1 MEGIEHRMISANG
14 LNIHIAEKGQGPLV
28 LFLHG
33 FPKLW
38 YSWRHQ
44 IHFMASKGYH
54 AVAPDLRGY
63 GDTTGAPLDDPS
75 KFSVLHIVGDIIALL
90 DVIAPNEKV
99 FVVAHDWGAYVAWH
113 LNLFRPDKVK
123 AFVAL
128 SVHYLARN
136 PLANIVDSMKA
147 FYGEDYY
154 MVRFQEPGDM
164 EAEIAN
170 NIGTKTFLKK
180 FLSHREPGPFFFPK
194 GTGFNGD
201 STESPLPSWLSEE
214 DLEYY
219 TTQYEKTGFTGPINY
234 YRALGLTWELTAPW
248 TGARV
253 MVPTKFI
260 VGDLDLV
267 YHMPGSQEFIHSGE
281 FQKLVPLL
289 QEVVVMKGV
298 AHFINEEKPD
308 DVNKHIF
315 DFLQQF

>member
-1 MEGIEHRMISANG
+1 MEGIEHRMISTNG
-14 LNIHIAEKGQGPLV
+14 LNIHIVEKGQGPLV

-33 FPKLW
+33 FLTLW

-63 GDTTGAPLDDPS
+63 GDTTGAPLNDPS
-75 KFSVLHIVGDIIALL
+75 KFTILHVVGDIVALL
-90 DVIAPNEKV
+90 DVIAPSEKV
-99 FVVAHDWGAYVAWH
+99 FVVAHGWGAYVAWY
-113 LNLFRPDKVK
+113 LNLFRPDRVK
-123 AFVAL
+123 AFVSL
-128 SVHYLARN
+128 SCQYLNRN
-136 PLANIVDSMKA
+136 PSANMIDSMKV

-164 EAEIAN
+164 ETEIAN

-180 FLSHREPGPFFFPK
+180 FLLSRETGPIFFPK
-194 GTGFNGD
+194 GAKYKED
-201 STESPLPSWLSEE
+201 STDSSLPCWMSEE
-214 DLEYY
+214 DFDYY
-219 TTQYEKTGFTGPINY
+219 ATKFEKTGFTGPINY
-234 YRALGLTWELTAPW
+234 YRAVGLTWELTAPW
-248 TGARV
+248 TGAQV

-260 VGDLDLV
+260 MGDLDLV
-267 YHMPGSQEFIHSGE
+267 YHMPGSKEFIHNGE

-289 QEVVVMKGV
+289 QEVIVMKGA

-308 DVNKHIF
+308 EINKHIF